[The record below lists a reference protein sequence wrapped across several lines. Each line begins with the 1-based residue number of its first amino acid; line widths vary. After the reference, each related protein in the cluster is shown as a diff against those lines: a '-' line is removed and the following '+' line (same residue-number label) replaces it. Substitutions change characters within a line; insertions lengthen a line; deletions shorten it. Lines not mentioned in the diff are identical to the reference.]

1 MWRHTRISLH
11 SEFVLQ
17 FSVFAKYRS
26 TNYQVQTV
34 FKNVF
39 EDSSPIEMLHIST
52 ILHHGGPCETAKR
65 SIWLTE
71 SEAKIKIFL
80 KSCTM
85 TCCISSK
92 SIWCMLNLSKV
103 FNVLYAFFEIC
114 YPLDQDRKLG
124 VEWDLSVDIGLS
136 MHKATVRILKSAML
150 KVSLFNL
157 LLLKV
162 NGLCFLLCQELFLL
176 TVLQIE
182 LELSNDTVLTLAI
195 GGTIQ
200 EQCSGQDCLLI
211 SFLVS
216 TSLRLVLMNGSQQI
230 LDRQMGVTYDV
241 LTVFLIQCDRYVE
254 ELLSTKMLLVL
265 DSVTTI
271 WRELC
276 SLCRSSL
283 LAHLKHFVNILWF
296 WNDVGVNGVHRDMVV
311 IEALLLQYL
320 LVELQVVRLKD
331 FVLIQ
336 WEWIL
341 DCDVLNVLIVKEV
354 TLLAHVFVQI
364 LGGHSVVVLV
374 F

>member
-1 MWRHTRISLH
+1 
-11 SEFVLQ
+11 
-17 FSVFAKYRS
+17 
-26 TNYQVQTV
+26 
-34 FKNVF
+34 
-39 EDSSPIEMLHIST
+39 
-52 ILHHGGPCETAKR
+52 
-65 SIWLTE
+65 
-71 SEAKIKIFL
+71 
-80 KSCTM
+80 
-85 TCCISSK
+85 
-92 SIWCMLNLSKV
+92 MLNLSKV

-283 LAHLKHFVNILWF
+283 LAHLKYFVNIF
-296 WNDVGVNGVHRDMVV
+296 
-311 IEALLLQYL
+311 
-320 LVELQVVRLKD
+320 
-331 FVLIQ
+331 
-336 WEWIL
+336 
-341 DCDVLNVLIVKEV
+341 
-354 TLLAHVFVQI
+354 
-364 LGGHSVVVLV
+364 
-374 F
+374 